1 MIRWFWFFLL
11 FPLFV
16 YGNVMN
22 YSVKK
27 REQIQNRLIIEDF
40 EGAFREVHELLK
52 KDDSFP
58 GFSLA
63 LKVCMSLGK
72 EEEWMRLWQQGCQRF
87 SQEELYSREL
97 LEDFC
102 WSILKK
108 GSTHSSGLV
117 RLFTLLSAVYS
128 HDLRA
133 EKYILQSMQDDDI
146 LVQMLAVKM
155 VEHYATPDLKKR
167 ISSLLNKKE
176 VSLIVK
182 LEILDIIGKL
192 KMSSEK
198 KTLFNIMKD
207 RYASSAE
214 KRVTVR
220 SLVAMEDLQSFQ
232 FLFNKEV
239 LDIQSTLVVC
249 ELIRTY
255 NLLEYKDFLL
265 KIAENSCSEVQ
276 QVILCC
282 LISLDKDFISEEELC
297 TVGRKFL
304 HRKYP
309 LTTRFLAAKLLLL
322 HNFLEGKEF
331 FEQALSSSEILVVR
345 EAAGILLSSGEPAV
359 PLAKKFLLQ
368 VTDEQAAVDLSIL
381 LLLRQE
387 NRDEAVTIL
396 SNFLKKN
403 IENPV
408 TRGTELLFIQENKE
422 SNVSENISDFHLSM
436 TLLHLLALSDYPCQ
450 NELLPLFL
458 EHKWKQGFSGLLNV
472 LWEDRPNEVL
482 RLISS
487 LKDSPSK
494 VARLEA
500 VLSRACLLRDEE
512 SLSELEDMY
521 TRCSWQE
528 KIRILEVF
536 STIEQPR
543 RIDFLLNCC
552 CTEEMVSLKI
562 IAAGSL
568 LIALQ

>member
-1 MIRWFWFFLL
+1 MIRWFGFFML

-16 YGNVMN
+16 HGNVVN
-22 YSVKK
+22 YSVKR

-40 EGAFREVHELLK
+40 EGAFQEVRELLK
-52 KDDSFP
+52 RDDSFSV
-58 GFSLA
+58 FSLA
-63 LKVCMSLGK
+63 LKVYMSLGE
-72 EEEWMRLWQQGCQRF
+72 EEEWIRLWKQGCQKF
-87 SQEELYSREL
+87 SKEELYTREL

-108 GSTHSSGLV
+108 GSKHSSILV

-133 EKYILQSMQDDDI
+133 EKYILQAMQDDDV

-155 VEHYATPDLKKR
+155 VEHYPTPDLKKQ
-167 ISSLLNKKE
+167 ISCLLRKKDISLL
-176 VSLIVK
+176 VK

-198 KTLFNIMKD
+198 TTLFNIMKD
-207 RYASSAE
+207 RYVSSAE
-214 KRVTVR
+214 KRVAVR
-220 SLVAMEDLQSFQ
+220 SLVAMQALQSFQ

-239 LDIQSTLVVC
+239 LDIQSALIVC

-265 KIAENSCSEVQ
+265 KMAENSCSQVQ
-276 QVILCC
+276 QSILCC
-282 LISLDKDFISEEELC
+282 LISLDKEFMSEEEFC
-297 TVGRKFL
+297 IIGRKFL
-304 HRKYP
+304 NQKYP

-331 FEQALSSSEILVVR
+331 FEKALLSSDALVVR
-345 EAAGILLSSGEPAV
+345 EAAGILLSSGEQAV
-359 PLAKKFLLQ
+359 PLARKFLLQ
-368 VTDEQAAVDLSIL
+368 VTDEQAAVDLAIL

-387 NRDEAVTIL
+387 NREEAVAVL
-396 SNFLKKN
+396 SSFLKKN

-408 TRGTELLFIQENKE
+408 TRGTELLFIQENKSE
-422 SNVSENISDFHLSM
+422 IVSENINDFHLST

-450 NELLPLFL
+450 DELLPLFL
-458 EHKWKQGFSGLLNV
+458 EHKWKQGFSYLLNV
-472 LWEDRPNEVL
+472 FWEDRPNEVL
-482 RLISS
+482 QLISS

-494 VARLEA
+494 IARLEA
-500 VLSRACLLRDEE
+500 VLSRACLLKDEE
-512 SLSELEDMY
+512 SLSELEKMY
-521 TRCSWQE
+521 PHCSWQE
-528 KIRILEVF
+528 KIRILEIF
-536 STIEQPR
+536 STSEHPR
-543 RIDFLLNCC
+543 RVDFLLNCC